1 MSADVPGRQNLPD
14 AELLSHEISKAD
26 KWAEETAKQAE
37 WVRSR
42 EKAGLA
48 RGQWPGGGRRVGSSG
63 QWALLELSRKSSI
76 ARLCARKWAGGA
88 QGPSAHFKV
97 GMAKVPSTVGRRQHG
112 AVHGHNRI
120 GYSGHKAS
128 RAPWKAVSTVHEG
141 LGQAVSG
148 LPHEEGYR

>member
-48 RGQWPGGGRRVGSSG
+48 RGQWPGGGKAGEIIRAMGSFRTLSKVLNST
-63 QWALLELSRKSSI
+63 ALCQE
-76 ARLCARKWAGGA
+76 
-88 QGPSAHFKV
+88 
-97 GMAKVPSTVGRRQHG
+97 MGRRCPRTQ
-112 AVHGHNRI
+112 R
-120 GYSGHKAS
+120 
-128 RAPWKAVSTVHEG
+128 T
-141 LGQAVSG
+141 L
-148 LPHEEGYR
+148 